1 MASEDNNSERLNIR
15 IPKTQYKL
23 IRQFGATIGLENDSA
38 CVRHFLTM
46 GLQATMSG
54 FSSMV
59 AVQQQKDMIADF
71 KAMVETIG
79 AEQMDLVEEVKKT
92 A

>member
-59 AVQQQKDMIADF
+59 AVQQQKQYMDEL
-71 KAMVETIG
+71 KQWVETNA